1 MIQWIIGQCHISD
14 LIRALV
20 RTRPILYLTS
30 NLVCF
35 AEVTIRTT
43 FSHMISF
50 AGNLLKMPSTN
61 VFNKLCVKITAKIYS
76 ERKLTGYVIWC
87 SSHYA
92 SIYITTSYSGGI
104 QWLPSPKAWQM
115 LIRAPS
121 LRATPLWEEPLTLS
135 KTTNLRLFQTQ
146 KSLQTTIS
154 NLMKMEESSSN
165 RWEKEK
171 LLLPN
176 NFSFSQCVV

>member
-1 MIQWIIGQCHISD
+1 MVKNFAIFVYLNFFVKGLFCNDSVDYWTMPYFWPNKS
-14 LIRALV
+14 
-20 RTRPILYLTS
+20 TRQNSANSVLTS

-35 AEVTIRTT
+35 GEVTIRTT

-135 KTTNLRLFQTQ
+135 
-146 KSLQTTIS
+146 
-154 NLMKMEESSSN
+154 
-165 RWEKEK
+165 
-171 LLLPN
+171 
-176 NFSFSQCVV
+176 